1 MHRSHTNACGR
12 VLLTEQPPQTICGAT
27 HQRECTQ
34 SRMKMQK
41 VKSLFKEYAI
51 FKRALNKSLQRVHTA
66 FALKIRGRF
75 AIHFRGDLQRGLCR
89 IRCTLTGCKRAT
101 TIKRQRK
108 SPRKCRAVHRY
119 RTARTTAAGKRQ
131 PPIQEQKEG

>member
-1 MHRSHTNACGR
+1 MHRAHTNACGR

-51 FKRALNKSLQRVHTA
+51 FIRALNKSLQRVHTA
-66 FALKIRGRF
+66 FAQTYEEGVPYISVAIYSVACAESAVRSPDVKGQPSLKNTENQGQ
-75 AIHFRGDLQRGLCR
+75 A
-89 IRCTLTGCKRAT
+89 
-101 TIKRQRK
+101 
-108 SPRKCRAVHRY
+108 
-119 RTARTTAAGKRQ
+119 
-131 PPIQEQKEG
+131 